1 VKPLAR
7 VLLLVSLILLMLPEL
22 SRYAAE
28 RRLRVS
34 TESLGA
40 ILERP
45 PEPAAARTELERVS
59 AQAAATAGALPGD
72 PRPWVVAGSA
82 ALVSGRPE
90 RALELY
96 RTAFS
101 TGERAE
107 IDLNL
112 GRAYAALGRSDS
124 AGAAVLRAVWISPAL
139 LSTLPSQPAARLSA
153 SIARL
158 EQALAAGLLT
168 EPPPL
173 PPEERR

>member
-1 VKPLAR
+1 VKALAR
-7 VLLLVSLILLMLPEL
+7 VLLLASILLLGLPEL

-34 TESLGA
+34 TESLRA
-40 ILERP
+40 TLERP
-45 PEPAAARTELERVS
+45 PEPVAARAELEAIS
-59 AQAAATAGALPGD
+59 AQAAATATALPGD

-82 ALVSGRPE
+82 ALLSGRAE
-90 RALELY
+90 RALEFY
-96 RTAFS
+96 RTAFA

-112 GRAYAALGRSDS
+112 GRAYAALGRPES

-139 LSTLPSQPAARLSA
+139 LATLPSQPAAQLSA

-158 EQALAAGLLT
+158 EQALAAGQLA
-168 EPPPL
+168 EFPPL